1 MSLVGGELVDRVDEV
16 LAEEQLAQVLH
27 TRITVAGI
35 LARHVS
41 LNGDVNVGSAG
52 DVVAREYRQEL
63 SHAS

>member
-1 MSLVGGELVDRVDEV
+1 MSLVRGELIDRVDEILV
-16 LAEEQLAQVLH
+16 KEQLAQVLY
-27 TRITVAGI
+27 TSIAVAGI
-35 LARHVS
+35 LARHVG